1 MGRQYH
7 HRRVSNVIGLVPA
20 DVGMCMKQAVYQDL
34 FLTMGHQL
42 QKLDYYSAAYHN
54 HFADFYDR
62 NKDPHQAWATTGFWL
77 RYGGLEG
84 ITPVWPES
92 DLEMIDISVPPVH

>member
-1 MGRQYH
+1 MW
-7 HRRVSNVIGLVPA
+7 A
-20 DVGMCMKQAVYQDL
+20 MCMKQAVYQDL

-62 NKDPHQAWATTGFWL
+62 NKTHTKLGYDRFLA

-84 ITPVWPES
+84 ITPVWAGKRS
-92 DLEMIDISVPPVH
+92 GNDRYFRAPVH